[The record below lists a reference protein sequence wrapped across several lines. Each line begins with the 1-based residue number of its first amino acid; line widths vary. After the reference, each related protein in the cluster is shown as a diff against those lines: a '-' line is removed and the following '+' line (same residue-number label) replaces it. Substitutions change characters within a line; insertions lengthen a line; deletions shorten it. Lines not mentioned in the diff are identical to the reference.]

1 MLTQIQGFHQLNKEE
16 RQKKGTTTTL
26 GCDEIREG
34 RYDSQS
40 DATDHLF
47 IWGQNTKNQCE
58 QM

>member
-1 MLTQIQGFHQLNKEE
+1 MLKQIQGFRLEE
-16 RQKKGTTTTL
+16 RRRKIEKGTTTTL
-26 GCDEIREG
+26 GCYEIRVG

-47 IWGQNTKNQCE
+47 IWGPKKKNQCE